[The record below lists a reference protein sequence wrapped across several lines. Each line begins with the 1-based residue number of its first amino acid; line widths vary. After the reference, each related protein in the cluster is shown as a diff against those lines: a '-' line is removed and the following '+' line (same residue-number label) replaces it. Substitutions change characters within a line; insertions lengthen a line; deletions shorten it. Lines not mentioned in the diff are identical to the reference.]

1 MKNTFLKYSD
11 LELSV
16 SPTNTF
22 LDDGSEIIQTK
33 LVGYGEK
40 LIIGSVTKNMVEF
53 NVLRNILTQLE
64 KDVETKI
71 RQQYEELLKGGK
83 NEQPKES

>member
-53 NVLRNILTQLE
+53 NVLRSILTQLE

-83 NEQPKES
+83 NE

>member
-22 LDDGSEIIQTK
+22 LADGSEIIQTK

-40 LIIGSVTKNMVEF
+40 LIIGSVTKNMFEF

-83 NEQPKES
+83 NE